1 MEPVATPTA
10 PVPSPSAPAMPPLL
24 RQWRWRVFAAT
35 WLCYAGYYFCRKPFY
50 LAKGSL
56 ATELSFDATQLGT
69 IGSAYL
75 VAYAIGQ
82 FVSGALGDR
91 WGPRV
96 LLLGGMAVSVGVN
109 IGFGLGN
116 SFATFLGLM
125 VLNGLAQAT
134 GWSGTVGTMA
144 NWFHRRERGTVMGVW
159 ATNFQ
164 VGGVAANT
172 FAAWLLGGWGWRYS
186 FVGGAAVLA
195 AVWAFVLWNQRDK
208 PQDLGL
214 PAVEDPE
221 GEPEPEVEGPW
232 TRDIIINVALIGAF
246 YFFLKLIRY
255 ALWSWAPFFLEKNFG
270 LAVDDAGYL
279 STVFDVAGVAG
290 VIVAG
295 VLSDRLFRGRRA
307 GISFVF
313 LVGLV
318 LATAALYTVGG
329 SSTLAFGVCLAVA
342 GFALYGPDALMTG
355 AGAVDV
361 GSRRRAALAAGIIN
375 GCGSLGPIVQE
386 LVIGRMYDTGGGD
399 LGPILGLLVGSAAVS
414 LLFMGVILGR
424 NRMGKADL

>member
-1 MEPVATPTA
+1 MNPQAA
-10 PVPSPSAPAMPPLL
+10 PPLSPAMPTLL

-50 LAKGSL
+50 LAKASL
-56 ATELSFDATQLGT
+56 STDLGFGATQLGT
-69 IGSAYL
+69 IGTVYL

-82 FVSGALGDR
+82 FVSGALGDK

-96 LLLGGMAVSVGVN
+96 LLLGGMAVSIGVN
-109 IGFGLGN
+109 VGFGFGN
-116 SFATFLGLM
+116 SFATFLSLM

-134 GWSGTVGTMA
+134 GWAGNVGTMA
-144 NWFHRRERGTVMGVW
+144 NWFHRRERGTVMGLW

-164 VGGVAANT
+164 VGGVLANT
-172 FAAWLLGGWGWRYS
+172 FAAWLLGAYGWRYS
-186 FVGGAAVLA
+186 FVGGAVVLA
-195 AVWAFVLWNQRDK
+195 VVWVFVLLNQRNR

-214 PAVEDPE
+214 PAVDDPE
-221 GEPEPEVEGPW
+221 GVPESDTDAPW
-232 TRDIIINVALIGAF
+232 SRDVIVNVALIGAF

-270 LAVDDAGYL
+270 LTGSDAGYL

-290 VIVAG
+290 VVIAG

-318 LATAALYTVGG
+318 VATLALYTVGAA
-329 SSTLAFGVCLAVA
+329 SVTAFAVCLGLA

-386 LVIGRMYDTGGGD
+386 LVIGRLYDTGKGD
-399 LGPILGLLVGSAAVS
+399 LGPILALLVGSAAVS
-414 LLFMGVILGR
+414 LGFMAVILLR
-424 NRMGKADL
+424 NRAGKADL

>member
-1 MEPVATPTA
+1 MNPQAAVSPPV
-10 PVPSPSAPAMPPLL
+10 SPLSPLT

-50 LAKGSL
+50 LAKASL

-69 IGSAYL
+69 IGTAFL
-75 VAYAIGQ
+75 LAYAIGQ
-82 FVSGALGDR
+82 FVSGALGDKR
-91 WGPRV
+91 GPRV
-96 LLLGGMAVSVGVN
+96 LLLGGMAVSIGAN

-116 SFATFLGLM
+116 SFGTFLGLM

-144 NWFHRRERGTVMGVW
+144 SWFHRRERGTVMGLW

-164 VGGVAANT
+164 VGGVLANT
-172 FAAWLLGGWGWRYS
+172 FAAWLLGAYGWRYS
-186 FVGGAAVLA
+186 FVGGAAVLVV
-195 AVWAFVLWNQRDK
+195 VWAFVLFNQRNR
-208 PQDLGL
+208 PEDLGL
-214 PAVEDPE
+214 PAIDDPE
-221 GEPEPEVEGPW
+221 GAPEPTTDAPW
-232 TRDIIINVALIGAF
+232 SRDVMINVALIGAF

-270 LAVDDAGYL
+270 LKGDEAGYL
-279 STVFDVAGVAG
+279 STVFDVTGIAGV
-290 VIVAG
+290 VVAG

-307 GISFVF
+307 TISFLF
-313 LVGLV
+313 LIALV
-318 LATAALYTVGG
+318 LATVALYTIG
-329 SSTLAFGVCLAVA
+329 SSSVMAFAVCLGLA

-355 AGAVDV
+355 AGAADV

-386 LVIGRMYDTGGGD
+386 LVIGRLYDTGGGD

-414 LLFMGVILGR
+414 LAFMAVILLR
-424 NRMGKADL
+424 NRAGKADL

>member
-1 MEPVATPTA
+1 MEAA
-10 PVPSPSAPAMPPLL
+10 SAPAPAPALSPLL

-50 LAKGSL
+50 LAKASL

-69 IGSAYL
+69 IGTAYL
-75 VAYAIGQ
+75 VAYALGQ
-82 FVSGALGDR
+82 FVSGALGDK

-96 LLLGGMAVSVGVN
+96 LLLGGMGVSIGVN
-109 IGFGLGN
+109 VGFGFGN
-116 SFATFLGLM
+116 TFAMFLGLM
-125 VLNGLAQAT
+125 VFNGLAQAT

-144 NWFHRRERGTVMGVW
+144 NWFHRRERGTVMGLW

-164 VGGVAANT
+164 VGGVLANT
-172 FAAWLLGGWGWRYS
+172 FAAWVLGAWGWRYS
-186 FVGGAAVLA
+186 FFGGALVLA
-195 AVWAFVLWNQRDK
+195 AVWAFVLFNQRNK

-214 PAVEDPE
+214 GAVDDPE
-221 GEPEPEVEGPW
+221 GVPESDTDAPW
-232 TRDIIINVALIGAF
+232 SRDVIINVALIGAF

-255 ALWSWAPFFLEKNFG
+255 ALWSWAPFFLEKNFHLEG
-270 LAVDDAGYL
+270 NDAGYL
-279 STVFDVAGVAG
+279 STVFDIAGIAGVLT
-290 VIVAG
+290 AG

-307 GISFVF
+307 TISFVF

-318 LATAALYTVGG
+318 LGTVALYTVGG
-329 SSTLAFGVCLAVA
+329 TSPTAFAICLGLT

-386 LVIGRMYDTGGGD
+386 LVIGRMYDTGAGD
-399 LGPILGLLVGSAAVS
+399 LGPILALLVGSAAVS
-414 LLFMGVILGR
+414 LAFMAAILVR
-424 NRMGKADL
+424 NRLGKADL